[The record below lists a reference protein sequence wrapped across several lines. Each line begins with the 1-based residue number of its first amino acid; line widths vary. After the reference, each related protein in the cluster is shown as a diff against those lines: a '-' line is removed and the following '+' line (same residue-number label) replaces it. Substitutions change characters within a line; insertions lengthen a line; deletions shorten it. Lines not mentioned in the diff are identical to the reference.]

1 MRLFVAFTPPPEVRA
16 ALAALKTG
24 ELIRARWVD
33 AARIHAT
40 LRFVG
45 SVDASVLGELEA
57 ALELVRSP
65 PIAVRC
71 VGVGAF
77 GRPPRVVWVG
87 LEPAAPLTAL
97 AGQID
102 AAVQAA
108 GLPPADQPF
117 RPHLTLARLK
127 GAPPHQVRR
136 FVAETAVDL
145 GPFVVDRFELVESR
159 LSQAGPEYRVVRGFG
174 LG

>member
-1 MRLFVAFTPPPEVRA
+1 MRLFVAFSPPPDVRA
-16 ALAALKTG
+16 ALAALKTDD
-24 ELIRARWVD
+24 LVRARWVD
-33 AARIHAT
+33 AARLHAT
-40 LRFVG
+40 LRFIGPVEP
-45 SVDASVLGELEA
+45 SSLGELEA
-57 ALELVRSP
+57 ALERVRSP

-71 VGVGAF
+71 DGVGTF

-87 LEPAAPLTAL
+87 LEPAAAVAAL
-97 AGQID
+97 AGQVD

-159 LSQAGPEYRVVRGFG
+159 LSEAGPAYRVVRGVG